1 MVLGTCLW
9 RVFFMYN
16 WLKKVLLISLP
27 GINSGDNA
35 NHMEPIDDS
44 MYARY
49 ISYRWFYSIRL
60 PFLVEGDA
68 ILIFGGWVNLS
79 HCSNPEVDAF
89 TSHGTRKRDYLLVLL
104 CLFFLYPSVSCS
116 QMTKW
121 MALHYTAVTAS
132 FCSSLTLVDQSY
144 LLQLAPFSLPFFFFF
159 FSNTV
164 SFIQGQ
170 CDMKRLLVRYISAPG
185 MKTFRIAIL
194 CMDRKQVKTLRL
206 FFISVK

>member
-1 MVLGTCLW
+1 
-9 RVFFMYN
+9 MY
-16 WLKKVLLISLP
+16 V
-27 GINSGDNA
+27 
-35 NHMEPIDDS
+35 
-44 MYARY
+44 RY
-49 ISYRWFYSIRL
+49 RSYRWFYSIRL

-68 ILIFGGWVNLS
+68 ILIFWGWVNQS

-159 FSNTV
+159 FQILCPLFKGNAIWNEYFKV
-164 SFIQGQ
+164 
-170 CDMKRLLVRYISAPG
+170 VRYISAPG
-185 MKTFRIAIL
+185 MKTFRIATL
-194 CMDRKQVKTLRL
+194 CMDRKQVKTLRF

>member
-159 FSNTV
+159 FFKYCVLYSRAMRYEKIIGKVHKCSWHEDFQN
-164 SFIQGQ
+164 SYFMHGQ
-170 CDMKRLLVRYISAPG
+170 KAG
-185 MKTFRIAIL
+185 
-194 CMDRKQVKTLRL
+194 
-206 FFISVK
+206 